1 MNKKIIIIGSVFALT
16 SIILGAFGAHA
27 LNDILSSERIASFKT
42 GAQYQMFHALALITI
57 GFNAKKLPNIRLL
70 SFLFI
75 AGIICFSFS
84 IYLLSLQ
91 SLMQM
96 NLSSIGF
103 VTPLGGLL
111 LIGAWISFISSVVKQ
126 K

>member
-84 IYLLSLQ
+84 IYILSLQ

>member
-42 GAQYQMFHALALITI
+42 GTQYQMFHALALITI